1 MERRRAAAID
11 AARRLISLSMRSRPE
26 DHRRADVAWP
36 RNDNAPMDGAL
47 GDTMRHYSEETQG
60 AKACTGG

>member
-1 MERRRAAAID
+1 
-11 AARRLISLSMRSRPE
+11 
-26 DHRRADVAWP
+26 
-36 RNDNAPMDGAL
+36 MDGAL